1 MEAPRHGERMEDSGQ
16 TSRALSTLFP
26 RSRYVSERGRS
37 GPKWPDVATR
47 AGARLWTAGPLAGS
61 PLLDLGL
68 AAGFGEFLGDRLGV
82 GLGNAFLHR
91 LGRGI
96 DPILGFLEPQSGH
109 SAAGAATATAAAAA
123 DTPNFS
129 SMSLMSCDSSRT
141 VMVAIASRISA
152 FATVI
157 SYLLNQCAYSVWKW
171 PELRL
176 RLAGR
181 GLPPARVRSARTL
194 RLACVRT
201 ARLAPASFQAAGR

>member
-96 DPILGFLEPQSGH
+96 DQILGFLEPQSGH
-109 SAAGAATATAAAAA
+109 FAHGLDDVHLVVADGGEDHGELGLLLGGRRGSPPPRPGRRPGGGRPGGPAT
-123 DTPNFS
+123 N
-129 SMSLMSCDSSRT
+129 
-141 VMVAIASRISA
+141 
-152 FATVI
+152 
-157 SYLLNQCAYSVWKW
+157 
-171 PELRL
+171 
-176 RLAGR
+176 
-181 GLPPARVRSARTL
+181 PP
-194 RLACVRT
+194 
-201 ARLAPASFQAAGR
+201 P